1 MPLLFLRLLQDRLCG
16 IFECRVNILIKNII
30 TDELNTKTDEELA
43 VLAKTSRKAA
53 AVLASRYAELIL
65 IKSEI
70 YASAAADSEDLRQE
84 GQMSLLR
91 AVGSF
96 DPNRGVKFSTF
107 AGVCID
113 NRMRTVTAKAR
124 RAAPVTG
131 DGLDTDELASDEAD
145 PERIY
150 LDKEYFSELRRGIR
164 EVLSLAEL
172 RAFSLCV
179 QGMSYRRAAET
190 LGVSEKAVDNAM
202 QRARRKIRALIG
214 AA

>member
-1 MPLLFLRLLQDRLCG
+1 MKILF
-16 IFECRVNILIKNII
+16 ENI
-30 TDELNTKTDEELA
+30 TEDELNTKTDEELA
-43 VLAKTSRKAA
+43 VLARTSKEAA
-53 AVLASRYAELIL
+53 SVLASRYAELIF

-70 YASAAADSEDLRQE
+70 YASDGADSEDLRQE

-91 AVGSF
+91 AAGSF
-96 DPNRGVKFSTF
+96 DPERGVKFSTF

-113 NRMRTVTAKAR
+113 NRMRSVIAKAR

-131 DGLDTDELASDEAD
+131 NELDTDELASDEAD

-150 LDKEYFSELRRGIR
+150 LDKEYFSELSRGIR
-164 EVLSLAEL
+164 EVLSQTEL
-172 RAFSLCV
+172 RAFSLCI

-190 LGVSEKAVDNAM
+190 LGISEKAVDNAM